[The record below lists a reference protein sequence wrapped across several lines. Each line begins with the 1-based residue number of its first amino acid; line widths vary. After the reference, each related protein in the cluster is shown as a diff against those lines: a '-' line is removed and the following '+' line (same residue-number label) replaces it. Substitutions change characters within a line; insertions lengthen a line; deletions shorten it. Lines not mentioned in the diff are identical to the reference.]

1 MGGGLSERWG
11 WRGMFRL
18 VFKEFGMVGVLV
30 RMIFI
35 MGILFQ
41 FGFII
46 EGIWGDGVYVI
57 KILQNGF
64 QLWFSLGVFNS
75 FGVLD

>member
-35 MGILFQ
+35 MGILF
-41 FGFII
+41 
-46 EGIWGDGVYVI
+46 
-57 KILQNGF
+57 
-64 QLWFSLGVFNS
+64 
-75 FGVLD
+75 